1 MLSVSLIQKVSLF
14 QCDGDPDVDYSGG
27 IRGLGRDDGLGIN
40 HFDRNGQCGTTAEPK
55 PVNWELEVTNGV
67 YAVTVD
73 FGEVHYSQGCE
84 TEGVL
89 CHDAMGGS
97 GAAGSACIFQGAV
110 NVMDGRFTATGYS
123 HDTGL
128 CHSISMVQ
136 IKGGA
141 GAGAPVEARV
151 CEGSTL
157 DIACEEGT
165 IDVMSASYGRQ
176 HGPDVCPHA
185 ATSDQNCDAVNSM
198 DIVGAACQGETSCSV
213 AATNGVFGDQCGG
226 TYKYL
231 TVNYLC
237 NTAPTQH
244 RAHPAALD

>member
-40 HFDRNGQCGTTAEPK
+40 HFDRNGQCGTTADPK
-55 PVNWELEVTNGV
+55 PVNWELEVQNGV

-84 TEGVL
+84 AEGIL

-97 GAAGSACIFQGAV
+97 GEAGSACIFQGAV

-136 IKGGA
+136 IKGGE
-141 GAGAPVEARV
+141 GAAAPVEARV

-157 DIACEEGT
+157 EIACDEGT

-176 HGPDVCPHA
+176 HGPDVCP
-185 ATSDQNCDAVNSM
+185 
-198 DIVGAACQGETSCSV
+198 
-213 AATNGVFGDQCGG
+213 
-226 TYKYL
+226 
-231 TVNYLC
+231 
-237 NTAPTQH
+237 
-244 RAHPAALD
+244 